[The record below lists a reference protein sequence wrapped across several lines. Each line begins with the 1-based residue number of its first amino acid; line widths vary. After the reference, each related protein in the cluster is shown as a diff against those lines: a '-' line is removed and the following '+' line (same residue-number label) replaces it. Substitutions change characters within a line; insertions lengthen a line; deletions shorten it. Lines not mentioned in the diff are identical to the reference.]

1 MHYTG
6 GIMDKKLKTKKSH
19 KGLIITISTIVAV
32 LGITLTAFF
41 SYVGN
46 YYRADESVQEI
57 IDSDDDI
64 TLNSSNDIV
73 FNADS
78 DTGIVFYP
86 GGLVEYTAYV
96 PLLKKIMD
104 SGISCILV
112 DMPYNLAL
120 LDSNAANAYI
130 ENITD
135 ISHWYIAGHSL
146 GGAFGATYAASNLDK
161 LDGLIM
167 LASYETKDISES
179 DLDVMCI
186 YGSEDGV
193 LNLENYEDDK
203 VNLPSSYVEH
213 IIEGGN
219 HGYFGDYGEQSGDGV
234 ATITREEQQVQ
245 TANYI
250 YQFIN
255 E

>member
-1 MHYTG
+1 MEKT
-6 GIMDKKLKTKKSH
+6 LTTKKSH
-19 KGLIITISTIVAV
+19 KRLIVTLSTIVAV
-32 LGITLTAFF
+32 VVIILAVFF

-46 YYRADESVQEI
+46 YYRADDSVQEI

-64 TLNSSNDIV
+64 TLNSNNDIV
-73 FNADS
+73 FDANS
-78 DTGIVFYP
+78 DVGIVFYP

-96 PLLKKIMD
+96 PLLKIIKD
-104 SGISCILV
+104 SGISCILI

-120 LDSNAANAYI
+120 LDSNAADKYI
-130 ENITD
+130 ENMTD
-135 ISHWYIAGHSL
+135 ISSWYIVGHSL
-146 GGAFGATYAASNLDK
+146 GGAFGATYTADNLDK
-161 LDGLIM
+161 IDGLIM

-193 LNLENYEDDK
+193 LNLEKYEDDK
-203 VNLPSSYVEH
+203 DNLPSSYVEH

-219 HGYFGDYGEQSGDGV
+219 HGYFGNYGEQEGDGT
-234 ATITREEQQVQ
+234 AAITREEQQNQ

-250 YQFIN
+250 SQFIG

>member
-1 MHYTG
+1 MEKT
-6 GIMDKKLKTKKSH
+6 LTTKKSH
-19 KGLIITISTIVAV
+19 KGLIITLSTIVAV
-32 LGITLTAFF
+32 IGITLTVFF

-46 YYRADESVQEI
+46 YYHADDSVQEI
-57 IDSDDDI
+57 INNDTDI
-64 TLNSSNDIV
+64 TIADNNDIV
-73 FNADS
+73 FNANS
-78 DTGIVFYP
+78 NTGIVFYP
-86 GGLVEYTAYV
+86 GGLVEYTSYV
-96 PLLKKIMD
+96 PLLKKIKD
-104 SGISCILV
+104 SGITCVLV

-120 LDSNAANAYI
+120 LDSNAADKYI
-130 ENITD
+130 KNMTD
-135 ISHWYIAGHSL
+135 ISSWYIAGHSL
-146 GGAFGATYAASNLDK
+146 GGAFGATYTASNLDK
-161 LDGLIM
+161 IDGLIM

-203 VNLPSSYVEH
+203 ENLPSSYVEH

-219 HGYFGDYGEQSGDGV
+219 HGYFGDYGEQDGDGV
-234 ATITREEQQVQ
+234 ATITREEQQNQ

-250 YQFIN
+250 SEFIG